1 MSSELAPGIDVFHSG
16 LSTISTCGSMS
27 YTVTARCV
35 RSQDVVYLSHS
46 RFGCARRH
54 TGRGVLGMNLV
65 ACDAP
70 GGVLDEAPHTALRQ
84 DTSTEKWQGFWADDD
99 RYYARCTTV
108 DGVASWY
115 RLDDGVDAG
124 VQMQSPLLSIPV
136 PRLGIG
142 RRAVVF
148 RVGQGCIV
156 GCRRA
161 LKRPAARAATVASRA
176 RSSDFS
182 A

>member
-1 MSSELAPGIDVFHSG
+1 
-16 LSTISTCGSMS
+16 
-27 YTVTARCV
+27 
-35 RSQDVVYLSHS
+35 
-46 RFGCARRH
+46 
-54 TGRGVLGMNLV
+54 MNLV

-70 GGVLDEAPHTALRQ
+70 AGVLDEAPHTALRQ
-84 DTSTEKWQGFWADDD
+84 DTSTERWQGFWADDD

-108 DGVASWY
+108 DGLASWY
-115 RLDDGVDAG
+115 RLDDGVEAELATPAPI
-124 VQMQSPLLSIPV
+124 VHLALPV
-136 PRLGIG
+136 LPR

-161 LKRPAARAATVASRA
+161 VRRPAARSSATARA

>member
-1 MSSELAPGIDVFHSG
+1 
-16 LSTISTCGSMS
+16 
-27 YTVTARCV
+27 
-35 RSQDVVYLSHS
+35 
-46 RFGCARRH
+46 
-54 TGRGVLGMNLV
+54 MNLV

-70 GGVLDEAPHTALRQ
+70 AGALDEAPHTALRQ
-84 DTSTEKWQGFWADDD
+84 DTSTERWQGFWADDD
-99 RYYARCTTV
+99 RYYARCTTT
-108 DGVASWY
+108 DGAASWY

-124 VQMQSPLLSIPV
+124 VQLPTPLTSIPV
-136 PRLGIG
+136 PRVVIG
-142 RRAVVF
+142 RHAVVF

-161 LKRPAARAATVASRA
+161 VKKRPAARAAAVASRA